1 MICPNVNYPYF
12 CIMDK
17 RIIIF
22 DDNSKRR
29 ESLEMLIDLTEGL
42 ACVGT
47 FPDCSNVL
55 NDVEISQPDLIL
67 MDIDMPNVNGIE
79 GVMTVRKKYPDLKI
93 LMQAVFEDDEKL
105 FASIRAGAD
114 GYILKKTTPQLLIS
128 SIHDAIEGGS
138 PMTPSIAKQVL
149 RYVGSTE
156 SKKENH
162 DFKLTTRE
170 QEILYLL
177 VQGLSYKMIAQ
188 KCFISLPTVSSH
200 IQKIYEKLHV
210 NSAVE
215 AVTKAIEN
223 NIGKN
228 L

>member
-1 MICPNVNYPYF
+1 LYTRAIV
-12 CIMDK
+12 
-17 RIIIF
+17 
-22 DDNSKRR
+22 RR
-29 ESLEMLIDLTEGL
+29 PGRNFANGITTSDLGKPDFTKALEQHAAYCEALTKCGLDLT
-42 ACVGT
+42 
-47 FPDCSNVL
+47 VL
-55 NDVEISQPDLIL
+55 DADEV
-67 MDIDMPNVNGIE
+67 
-79 GVMTVRKKYPDLKI
+79 YPDLKI
-93 LMQAVFEDDEKL
+93 LMQTVFEDDEKL

-210 NSAVE
+210 NSKSE
-215 AVTKAIEN
+215 AVAKAFKDKIV
-223 NIGKN
+223 
-228 L
+228 

>member
-55 NDVEISQPDLIL
+55 YDVEISQPDLIL

-93 LMQAVFEDDEKL
+93 LMQTVFEDDEKL

-114 GYILKKTTPQLLIS
+114 GYILKKTTPQLLIT
-128 SIHDAIEGGS
+128 SIHDALEGGS

-156 SKKENH
+156 SKKENIK
-162 DFKLTTRE
+162 FNLSNRE
-170 QEILYLL
+170 QEILQLL

-188 KCFISLPTVSSH
+188 QCFISLPTVNSH

-223 NIGKN
+223 RIV
-228 L
+228 